1 MPCRVLLSILV
12 PYKQANQFIVSK
24 SSMTNKKLIAAT
36 AILTSLII
44 VSTGFIP
51 TTTTSIQAQIGSMST
66 LQNVEAS
73 IAVSIVPGAAQR
85 NSPFHYFPPAINVP
99 TGTTVAWFNNDPGQ
113 PHTVTSG
120 SPGPGSGAAF
130 NSGIMPATANS
141 FFQYTFNDDGEFL
154 YHCEIHP
161 WRLGVVSASDAIDRQ
176 QNFEL
181 SSGTGQIWNFSN
193 DFRNLVNIE
202 PITVPL
208 DRTTPITY
216 NITILQDGANNV
228 FSKLFTT
235 PGEILPLE
243 LIRGENETRSYGPD
257 FSSTGAYH
265 IEGAFLKPDTDYTIV
280 ADIAAINSVPPES
293 PITEEFGLRTV
304 E

>member
-1 MPCRVLLSILV
+1 
-12 PYKQANQFIVSK
+12 
-24 SSMTNKKLIAAT
+24 MTNRTSVVAP
-36 AILTSLII
+36 AILTLFII
-44 VSTGFIP
+44 LSAGFIP
-51 TTTTSIQAQIGSMST
+51 ATVTNTQAQIGSMAT
-66 LQNVEAS
+66 LQNVDAS

-85 NSPFHYFPPAINVP
+85 DSPFHYFPPAIAIP

-120 SPGPGSGAAF
+120 PPGPGSGAIF

-141 FFQYTFNDDGEFL
+141 FFQYTFNDAGEFV

-161 WRLGVVSASDAIDRQ
+161 WRLGVVSASNAIDRQ

-181 SSGTGQIWNFSN
+181 SSGVGPTWNFSK
-193 DFRNLVNIE
+193 DFRNLINIK
-202 PITVPL
+202 PLTVPL

-216 NITILQDGANNV
+216 NITVLENGTNNV
-228 FSKLFTT
+228 FSELFTT
-235 PGEILPLE
+235 PGEILPVE
-243 LIRGENETRSYGPD
+243 LIRGGNETRSYGPD

-265 IEGAFLKPDTDYTIV
+265 IQAAFLKPGTDYTLLAEV
-280 ADIAAINSVPPES
+280 AAVNSVPSES
-293 PITEEFGLRTV
+293 PIANEFRLNTI